1 MMTAKEAYE
10 LTNEN
15 IKITTEEHFK
25 QMEKGIRERAN
36 KGEYDII
43 LRVSDTISQS
53 IRDYMVQQLKLM
65 VIQLQILQLRLLL
78 FLILQPVLVLR
89 LQCSSLLYQSMNLFH
104 V

>member
-15 IKITTEEHFK
+15 IKTTTEEHFK

-53 IRDYMVQQLKLM
+53 IRDYMVQQLT
-65 VIQLQILQLRLLL
+65 ILGYE
-78 FLILQPVLVLR
+78 V
-89 LQCSSLLYQSMNLFH
+89 SSWRENGHNQFPTVRQVNVH
-104 V
+104 DEGA

>member
-53 IRDYMVQQLKLM
+53 IRDYMVQQLTTLGYE
-65 VIQLQILQLRLLL
+65 V
-78 FLILQPVLVLR
+78 
-89 LQCSSLLYQSMNLFH
+89 SSWRENGHNYFATVQWVNAH
-104 V
+104 DEGA

>member
-25 QMEKGIRERAN
+25 QVEKGIRERAN
-36 KGEYDII
+36 KGEYEII

-53 IRDYMVQQLKLM
+53 IRDYMVQ
-65 VIQLQILQLRLLL
+65 
-78 FLILQPVLVLR
+78 
-89 LQCSSLLYQSMNLFH
+89 
-104 V
+104 

>member
-10 LTNEN
+10 LTNES

-36 KGEYDII
+36 KGEYEII

-53 IRDYMVQQLKLM
+53 IRDYMVQQLT
-65 VIQLQILQLRLLL
+65 ILGYE
-78 FLILQPVLVLR
+78 V
-89 LQCSSLLYQSMNLFH
+89 SSWRENGHNYFATVQWVN
-104 V
+104 VRDEGA

>member
-10 LTNEN
+10 LTNES

-36 KGEYDII
+36 KGEYEII

-53 IRDYMVQQLKLM
+53 IRDYMVQQLTTLGYE
-65 VIQLQILQLRLLL
+65 V
-78 FLILQPVLVLR
+78 
-89 LQCSSLLYQSMNLFH
+89 SSWRENGHNYFATVQWVNAH
-104 V
+104 DEGA